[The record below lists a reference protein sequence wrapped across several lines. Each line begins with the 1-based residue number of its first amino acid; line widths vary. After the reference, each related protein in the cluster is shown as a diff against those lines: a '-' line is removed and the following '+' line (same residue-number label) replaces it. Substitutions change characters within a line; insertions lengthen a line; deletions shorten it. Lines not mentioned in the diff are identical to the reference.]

1 MRIALGIPLAS
12 LFALAG
18 APTTSFA
25 EAKKLE
31 ADEIVARVVE
41 ADPLG
46 LSGAEI
52 NARVTVTE
60 KSGKTRALSFEAKSR
75 RHAPPLAKSLI
86 TFNAPADVAGMKFLQ
101 IQNKDADD
109 ERFLYT
115 PELRRSRRIAGTT
128 RGESFMGTDFSY
140 ADLDAR
146 DLRQSKATLKPE
158 ETVGKLECHRLEV
171 VPKSTDSVYGK
182 IDLWVRK
189 DNFVPVK
196 WVMFDKKG
204 AAVKTLVAREMQR
217 LHGRWF
223 ITSSRMTD
231 QTTGRATDLVFE
243 KVERKEEIP
252 EASFSVRAIEQ
263 R

>member
-1 MRIALGIPLAS
+1 MRIALGIPLAVAVGI
-12 LFALAG
+12 ALS
-18 APTTSFA
+18 PTPTRA
-25 EAKKLE
+25 DAKKLE
-31 ADEIVARVVE
+31 ADEIVQRVVE

-60 KSGKTRALSFEAKSR
+60 KSGKTRALAFEAKSR

-86 TFNAPADVAGMKFLQ
+86 VFNAPADVAGMKFLQ
-101 IQNKDADD
+101 IQNKDVDD

-146 DLRQSKATLKPE
+146 DLRNSKSKLLPD
-158 ETVGKLECHRLEV
+158 ETVGKLDCHRLEV
-171 VPKSTDSVYGK
+171 QPKSADSVYGK

-196 WVMFDKKG
+196 WVMFDKRG
-204 AAVKTLVAREMQR
+204 SAVKTLVAREMQR

-231 QTTGRATDLVFE
+231 QASGRATDLVFE
-243 KVERKEEIP
+243 KIERKEEIP